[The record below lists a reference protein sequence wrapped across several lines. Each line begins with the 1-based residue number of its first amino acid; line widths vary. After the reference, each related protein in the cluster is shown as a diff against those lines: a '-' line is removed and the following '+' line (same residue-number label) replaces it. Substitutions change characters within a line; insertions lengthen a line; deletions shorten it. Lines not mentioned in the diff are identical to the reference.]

1 MGQRPA
7 EGVGKPLHDAISFA
21 DVDQSSDAPTG
32 LETTAILLEKVR
44 AGDVAARERLL
55 AICLPILKRWAH
67 GRLPSYA
74 RDLAET
80 DDLVQITLLRA
91 LDHLSEFEPRREGAF
106 MAYLRQI
113 LLNQVRDEIR
123 KARRLPEPGPVDA
136 EIQESSPSPLER
148 VMGRDLIDTYEAA
161 LAKLPTNQREATV
174 LRLEMGYTHQEVADA
189 LELPSANAARMLV
202 ARALVTLSEVM
213 DEQS

>member
-1 MGQRPA
+1 MD
-7 EGVGKPLHDAISFA
+7 ESK
-21 DVDQSSDAPTG
+21 DAPTG

-44 AGDVAARERLL
+44 SGDGTARERLL
-55 AICLPILKRWAH
+55 ARCLPILKRWAH

-113 LLNQVRDEIR
+113 LLNQIRDEIR
-123 KARRLPEPGPVDA
+123 KARRLPEAGPADA
-136 EIQESSPSPLER
+136 EIPQDGPSPLER
-148 VMGRDLIDTYEAA
+148 AMGRDLLDTYEAA
-161 LAKLPTNQREATV
+161 LARLPVTQREATV

-213 DEQS
+213 DEQA

>member
-55 AICLPILKRWAH
+55 ARCLPILKRWAH